1 MSTPAAVG
9 TGAILLAGGRGS
21 RMGGITKPLLE
32 LGGRS
37 LLRRAVDAVEGCAP
51 VTVAAEVLDPALDG
65 VDWVREDPPLSGPA
79 SAIVAVLAAWRARR
93 DDPEWAFVL
102 ASDLVHPDAAVA
114 ALLTA
119 SAGRDGVCLL
129 DGERPQWLA
138 GLYRVA
144 ALQEATAA
152 VPDAGRDAPARAL
165 LGGLTI
171 TFAPAAAAALA
182 DVDTWQ
188 DLDEARVRAHKEEP

>member
-1 MSTPAAVG
+1 MSAAAA

-21 RMGGITKPLLE
+21 RMGGTSKPLLE

-37 LLRRAVDAVEGCAP
+37 LLHRAVDAVAGCSP
-51 VTVAAEVLDPALDG
+51 VTIAADMLDPALDG
-65 VDWVREDPPLSGPA
+65 VDWVREKPPYSGPA
-79 SAIVAVLAAWRARR
+79 AAIVTVLAAWRARG

-102 ASDLVHPDAAVA
+102 ACDLSHPDAAVA
-114 ALLTA
+114 ALRAA

-144 ALQEATAA
+144 ALQAAAATL
-152 VPDAGRDAPARAL
+152 PDAGRDAPVRTL
-165 LGGLTI
+165 LGGMDV
-171 TFAPAAAAALA
+171 ARVPAEVDAVA
-182 DVDTWQ
+182 DVDSWQ
-188 DLDEARVRAHKEEP
+188 DLDEARLRLSREEP